1 VYKDAVAIIADKT
14 ATMAGRIK
22 TEINLTAKRPKSKK
36 TNSVGDKAMLW
47 VHINFV
53 HV

>member
-14 ATMAGRIK
+14 ATMAEESRRR
-22 TEINLTAKRPKSKK
+22 LTAKRPKSKK